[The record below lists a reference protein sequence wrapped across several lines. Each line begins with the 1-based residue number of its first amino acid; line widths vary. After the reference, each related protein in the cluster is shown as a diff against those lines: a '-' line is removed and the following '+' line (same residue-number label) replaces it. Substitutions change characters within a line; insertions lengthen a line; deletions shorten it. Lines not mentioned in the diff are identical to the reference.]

1 MLALDLED
9 YPSRLGK
16 NGQLGKFYIGNFEVK
31 LRIIKLE
38 SSIEVGKFSMEL
50 QRIIEV
56 GKLALKLEIYVVG
69 KGSWKNE
76 KLN

>member
-38 SSIEVGKFSMEL
+38 KSNIRSGFE
-50 QRIIEV
+50 
-56 GKLALKLEIYVVG
+56 
-69 KGSWKNE
+69 E
-76 KLN
+76 KSDVL